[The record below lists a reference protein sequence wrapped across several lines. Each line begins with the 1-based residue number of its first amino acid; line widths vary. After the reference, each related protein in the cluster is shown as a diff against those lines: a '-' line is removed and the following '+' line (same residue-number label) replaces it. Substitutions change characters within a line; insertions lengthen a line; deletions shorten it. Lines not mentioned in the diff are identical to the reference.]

1 LLYLFIFV
9 TVFFNLFIPFIQ
21 LSFKENSML
30 NYLATRTRTLFVT
43 LICGVLL
50 AGCQNMGGGGVDP
63 RLTSGDEAQFFSKS
77 GLQACAAGA
86 VAGALACAVSNAS
99 NKAACMAIAAVAGCG
114 VGAGANYLLDS
125 RRAKYANN
133 EQRIDSFIEDV
144 KSDNQKLQTRIQ
156 SISVVLKENEQTLR
170 TLQAQLANKQIDQ
183 KKAKE
188 QLDQIN
194 ANKVYLEK
202 QLADINA
209 RIDGYQE
216 IIDKEK
222 ASGVQTR
229 KLQSQLSQLS
239 KTRDAMKTD
248 LDIAY
253 GLAPSIKVLG

>member
-1 LLYLFIFV
+1 M
-9 TVFFNLFIPFIQ
+9 
-21 LSFKENSML
+21 LSYFAM
-30 NYLATRTRTLFVT
+30 RTRTLFVT
-43 LICGVLL
+43 LVCGVLV

-63 RLTSGDEAQFFSKS
+63 RLSSGDDAQFFSKS
-77 GLQACAAGA
+77 GLQACAVGA
-86 VAGALACAVSNAS
+86 VAGALACAVSNS
-99 NKAACMAIAAVAGCG
+99 GNKAACMAIAAVAGCG

-125 RRAKYANN
+125 RRAKFSNN

-156 SISVVLKENEQTLR
+156 NISVVLKENQQTLK
-170 TLQAQLANKQIDQ
+170 TMQQQLASKQIDQ
-183 KKAKE
+183 RKAKE

-194 ANKVYLEK
+194 ANKAYLEK

-229 KLQSQLSQLS
+229 RLQSELAQLS
-239 KTRDAMKTD
+239 KTRDAMKSD